1 MFLIYRKLS
10 SGLTFLDDQMVEPTD
25 SVFFVFFFFSF
36 VPTKE
41 CCNADTHFIFFVLLV
56 VFSFLLNKNFYLFLD
71 ELQDT
76 TAAAVLSAALAS
88 KTSEPSTSGVS
99 TTAPSDEGSSNVS
112 IQSPSTNKHNKSL
125 EAKINVR
132 SDKEKEETSDTHT
145 VEVHM
150 NFNQDPHL
158 LCYLASMYM
167 SSYLVFCFLF
177 FFSFFSSHDQD
188 NGGEFGDT
196 PSSRSFQADDVG
208 FSSTGKSSVST
219 EAGKELQHP
228 TMVDLDNT
236 AADEQP
242 SRAID
247 GSHSHEKAN
256 DSDLLVSDGG
266 LKSPSTEAD
275 QTVLDSKGEVVND
288 KTAVAFDKLSDVH
301 LNIRMPHGP
310 NLQEKFSVT
319 STLRMV
325 KEYIDEHQESVIG
338 SYDLAIPY
346 PRKVYSDQGQY

>member
-1 MFLIYRKLS
+1 MLS
-10 SGLTFLDDQMVEPTD
+10 
-25 SVFFVFFFFSF
+25 
-36 VPTKE
+36 
-41 CCNADTHFIFFVLLV
+41 
-56 VFSFLLNKNFYLFLD
+56 
-71 ELQDT
+71 
-76 TAAAVLSAALAS
+76 
-88 KTSEPSTSGVS
+88 
-99 TTAPSDEGSSNVS
+99 
-112 IQSPSTNKHNKSL
+112 
-125 EAKINVR
+125 
-132 SDKEKEETSDTHT
+132 
-145 VEVHM
+145 
-150 NFNQDPHL
+150 
-158 LCYLASMYM
+158 
-167 SSYLVFCFLF
+167 F

-188 NGGEFGDT
+188 KGGEFGDT
-196 PSSRSFQADDVG
+196 SSSRSFQADDVG
-208 FSSTGKSSVST
+208 FSGSGKSSAST

-228 TMVDLDNT
+228 TTVDLHNT

-256 DSDLLVSDGG
+256 DSDLLVSHGG
-266 LKSPSTEAD
+266 PKSQSTEAD
-275 QTVLDSKGEVVND
+275 QIVQDSKGKVVDD
-288 KTAVAFDKLSDVH
+288 KTAVAIDKLSDVH